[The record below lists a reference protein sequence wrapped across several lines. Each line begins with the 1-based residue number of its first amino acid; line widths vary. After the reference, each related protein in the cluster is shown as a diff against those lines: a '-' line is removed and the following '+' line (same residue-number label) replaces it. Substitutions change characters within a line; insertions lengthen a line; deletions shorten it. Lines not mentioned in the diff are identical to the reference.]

1 MSRRAVW
8 RRAPDDPRTPY
19 GWLWEDRGRYLGAMR
34 PNLVLALGVACAML
48 FRLDLTVPGLIAVV
62 VILLLLCLRERPR
75 SVEEM
80 LTLPAPG
87 PTFVCDLEIRR
98 AGTTLGLDRGVASFV
113 DGWLHFEGRRTA
125 LSVKREDLKARDSE
139 KIELAD
145 GTELLFR
152 SQIEPGLL
160 HPTRWAF
167 GVSLEAWSR
176 KGSAEGESLLPP
188 TTPHP
193 AALYRAS
200 WDLLFAVLGI
210 IALAWAVWA
219 FGPVALV
226 LVFFGFTGSMFNAV
240 VEYKAQRR
248 LEKEERRSLVA
259 GILPLL
265 PAPTVEKRG
274 E

>member
-1 MSRRAVW
+1 MRSNLAF
-8 RRAPDDPRTPY
+8 P
-19 GWLWEDRGRYLGAMR
+19 LGFIA
-34 PNLVLALGVACAML
+34 LVLYFHGYLMLALAAL
-48 FRLDLTVPGLIAVV
+48 ATT
-62 VILLLLCLRERPR
+62 ILLLRLRARPR
-75 SVEEM
+75 SVESL
-80 LTLPAPG
+80 LTLPDPV

-193 AALYRAS
+193 AALYRES

-210 IALAWAVWA
+210 IALAWVVWA
-219 FGPVALV
+219 FGPFALV
-226 LVFFGFTGSMFNAV
+226 VLLFGFTGSMVNAV
-240 VEYKAQRR
+240 VEYKEQRR
-248 LEKEERRSLVA
+248 LEKEARRSLVG
-259 GILPLL
+259 GILLLL
-265 PAPTVEKRG
+265 PERTVEKLG